1 MLFER
6 TALTPQGRLA
16 VLVHR
21 FEELARRDTPAAEPG
36 HMPRETLEAYGDF
49 ATHVRYLLDSATP
62 ANKEQKALIGKIERL
77 VAALPQML
85 MSHLPTGPEGNWML
99 FYRKLIQLHGLI
111 QDTDIP
117 LEESEYATFLQKM
130 TALAE
135 AASRASA
142 VEISPASMFTL
153 LLLQVELQR
162 QRPAKRRRPAR
173 KRKRKTA
180 KSKTKTAAK
189 RPATNKAKQE

>member
-21 FEELARRDTPAAEPG
+21 FEALARRDAPAAEPG

-62 ANKEQKALIGKIERL
+62 AGKEQRALIGKIERL
-77 VAALPQML
+77 VAALPQTL

-111 QDTDIP
+111 QDADIP

-130 TALAE
+130 TTLAE
-135 AASRASA
+135 AASHASA

-173 KRKRKTA
+173 KRKRKTSKA
-180 KSKTKTAAK
+180 KKTK
-189 RPATNKAKQE
+189 PKADNS